1 MAGTPTTNYSLPTI
15 ADGDVIDGVSAING
29 LAAAV
34 DTALKSVA
42 DSGGSGVTQGT
53 GITISG
59 GRVSVDEAWLAQQ
72 INTAVAAY
80 MNSHYAAGTT
90 WGQLN
95 QYGFIHTVNA

>member
-29 LAAAV
+29 LATAV

-42 DSGGSGVTQGT
+42 DSAGSAGSGVTAGT

-59 GRVSVDEAWLAQQ
+59 GQVSVDTAWLTSQ
-72 INTAVAAY
+72 INAALTAKKA
-80 MNSHYAAGTT
+80 TT
-90 WGQLN
+90 WGELN
-95 QYGFIHTVNA
+95 TDGFVSGSAE